1 MVHLEHEKEREREKE
16 VEREREK
23 ANESSPM
30 EIGRECKLTCFQL
43 FPLLVQF
50 D

>member
-1 MVHLEHEKEREREKE
+1 MWMVHLEHEKERERECDW
-16 VEREREK
+16 EREK
-23 ANESSPM
+23 ANESNPM